1 MVMPNLSGSDRVW
14 RKFLNGQNLKFDEY
28 RILCHDILNRK
39 VPEALLAAFVTRVH
53 YKPLSPDE
61 IYKLILAFVETG
73 DQITFE
79 GRYIVDKH
87 SIGGVPGNKVSLLI
101 VPIVAAAGLTI
112 PKTAT
117 RSITTI
123 GTAEKMSVFAPV
135 NLSLDEV
142 KEVVRKVKGC
152 IVSTEKLNL
161 APVDDILL
169 GIQGVLRINP
179 ISLMIASIL
188 AKKVAMGIKY
198 MVLDIPQGR
207 GTKVRTMKDATILAN
222 RFIMVSEKLGIN
234 LRCAI
239 TYGEQPIGHTVGVG
253 LEARE
258 ALETLEGGR
267 PSTSLIEKSAGLAGI
282 IFEMIGIT
290 SDGTRLA
297 KNILE
302 SKKALKKFREIVE
315 AQGGNP
321 NIRVDDLPIGTYSAE
336 IRSRVS
342 GYVVQIDNR
351 LIMDIARIAGA
362 PKDPGAGVVIPFKG
376 GRYVKENDVILII
389 YSNNEARL
397 DEAHRFALENMPI
410 VIEGAV
416 RRVIK
421 GMSEK

>member
-1 MVMPNLSGSDRVW
+1 MQSIDEDGRVW
-14 RKFLNGQNLKFDEY
+14 RKVLLGQNLKFDEY
-28 RILCHDILNRK
+28 RALCRDILDGR
-39 VPEALLAAFVTRVH
+39 VPEVMLAALITRMH
-53 YKPLSPDE
+53 FKPLNPDE
-61 IYKLILAFVETG
+61 IYKLIMAFVETG
-73 DQITFE
+73 DQMVFE
-79 GRYIVDKH
+79 ARHVVDKH

-117 RSITTI
+117 KSITTI

-135 NLSLDEV
+135 DLTLDEV
-142 KEVVRKVKGC
+142 REVISRVRGC

-161 APVDDILL
+161 APVDDVL
-169 GIQGVLRINP
+169 LRIQSILKVNP
-179 ISLMIASIL
+179 SSLMIASIL

-207 GTKVRTMKDATILAN
+207 GTKVRTMKDATKLAS
-222 RFIMVSEKLGIN
+222 RFIMVSERLGIN

-258 ALETLEGGR
+258 ALETLEGGK
-267 PSTSLIEKSAGLAGI
+267 PSTSLIEKSTGLAGI
-282 IFEMIGIT
+282 IFEMIGMT
-290 SDGTRLA
+290 SDGARLA

-321 NIRVDDLPIGTYSAE
+321 NIRIDDLPIGRYTVE

-362 PKDPGAGVVIPFKG
+362 PEDQGAGIVIPYKG
-376 GRYVKENDVILII
+376 GRYVRENDVILRI

-397 DEAHRFALENMPI
+397 DKAYRYALENPPI
-410 VIEGAV
+410 VVEGAV

-421 GMSEK
+421 GMSGL